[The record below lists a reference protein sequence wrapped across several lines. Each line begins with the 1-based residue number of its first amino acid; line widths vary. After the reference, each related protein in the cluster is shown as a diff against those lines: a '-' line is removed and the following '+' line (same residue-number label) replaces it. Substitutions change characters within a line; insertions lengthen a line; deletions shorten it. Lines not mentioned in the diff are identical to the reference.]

1 MINAQEEAIRAL
13 VAQSKTAATRTQL
26 VPEVTAD
33 PVDPP
38 PGLLWIRSDEGR
50 AYLKTSTITIMVG
63 GVGGTGGSGEV
74 SGGVIAPRSLAADAL
89 MLNTLTSDE
98 IGPDAVGATEL
109 APGAVTGD
117 SFDDIVSAT
126 TSLSVTSPQP
136 VLPALTVDVDFD
148 HTTDIMRVNRDGV
161 QRLRIDEDRFAIGTD
176 LPGAAVSIQT
186 GLTDTAL
193 RIRGSGGAILAEKQ
207 NGSLIFSVDASG
219 NATFAGAVASL
230 SGNSNTMGTQSIQ
243 GALTVSDQTNLLA
256 GLSVTGRTDLR
267 AEVDIDGRVTF
278 NAEPYLPE
286 DYSVKIGEGVHVRT
300 IAGAE
305 NRVVF
310 EGVDETGV
318 AELQL
323 GTGGPVLRGDLADN
337 DVLYVNGEP
346 VMTGAVGGLTGSQ
359 MARDTI
365 TGATGPGVG
374 NIAAETITGYNIKNG
389 SITSTELSLGAVV
402 QAAIAEGAV
411 GPIQLADGSV
421 IDRVVASMGVGKL
434 ISGTLNADEVFMGP
448 SGRIFLGP
456 QNISE
461 INGERIQLDSSGIRS
476 YSAFNIPLAE
486 FTPGGFT
493 LRTGVDGA
501 RLEFDAATGLELFG
515 LTGER
520 TGYLSPLGEFQ
531 LASLTDGAS
540 MRVNSN
546 EGVLFT
552 AAATKNL
559 AYNPGFLGGS
569 EFQTPVAAEA
579 SDDQEHVFAGEY
591 AVKFRSTNPNVTAP
605 SYVDVPLKNSI
616 GTGQSVTQVRVNYC
630 PNPSVEVSATG
641 WTANAPTNVIG
652 TYGASLGFIRSR
664 AVWVTATA
672 AGEAIIAG
680 PVVSTAAG
688 VQWALS
694 ASVRVSTAQNVVA
707 EIVWYNVNNAIVR
720 TDASTPFA
728 LKTNVVTQ
736 VGLVAVAPASA
747 TTFRLRI
754 TAALSNT
761 DKLEVSNLLYDR
773 NSGIDSYF
781 DGFSDG
787 YRWDG
792 TPGSST
798 SSLIPVAVLDSQNN
812 LVSIFAWSE
821 VAAWVVIEGRD
832 GTAGVGRGTSPPTRL
847 IPHQWSRISVAC
859 VGRMDRVRLHYPA
872 ADPAR
877 QARITTS
884 SVWFSGLQ
892 VEADKDAPTPF
903 CSGNEP
909 GCRWEGLEGK
919 SASIRD
925 RDVVV
930 TQISPSLGTTVSGAI
945 VGGSLTSASFFAG
958 RIFGTEI
965 TGGVITGAVL
975 KGNLISG
982 DQILAGTISGTS
994 LTARSITTDQM
1005 AFNSIEGNLIKANSI
1020 TGDKVAAATL
1030 TGTNISGRSITGDK
1044 FVAGTVSANEL
1055 AARSITADKLQAD
1068 LVLSSR
1074 IIAGAAT
1081 TGARVEMAAGTGL
1094 QAFTSA
1100 GVRTF
1105 LLESTTGRAFFMGQL
1120 STATSGQRIEINPG
1134 NTQPDTIR
1142 FYPFSTS
1149 NYSSID
1155 AVSWGNGSISGIRI
1169 VGSGTDTAANRGMVL
1184 VRDQYASL
1192 LHGKTDLTYWGAEVY
1207 VEQAFTRNKAAV
1219 VDLIVDERLTPWGGG
1234 RRVAMI
1240 HYTTSGAPIS
1250 ATQLQYEKT
1259 GFNGGEPF
1267 LIATG
1272 QSSGWVFAPGKLY
1285 ARSNGNTGFIPVVA
1299 SNLAEASGQTL
1310 KKQIRDLDGEFDSVQ
1325 ALRGAKARKFKF
1337 RSENRRRRMVGGGGA
1352 DSRPVFEEVDV
1363 PDEQTE
1369 THLGFIAEELPTEL
1383 WEHVDGVD
1391 GTPLPAIYPTRIIA
1405 TLWDAAQKMLARIE
1419 ALEAAA
1425 PGGGKR

>member
-1 MINAQEEAIRAL
+1 MINAQEEAIKAL

-38 PGLLWIRSDEGR
+38 PGLVWIRSDEGR
-50 AYLKTSTITIMVG
+50 AYLKTSTATLMIASATP
-63 GVGGTGGSGEV
+63 TSGGSVVAE
-74 SGGVIAPRSLAADAL
+74 RSLPASAL

-98 IGPDAVGATEL
+98 LGPDSVGATEL
-109 APGAVTGD
+109 GPGAVTGD

-136 VLPALTVDVDFD
+136 VLPALTLDVDFD
-148 HTTDIMRVNRDGV
+148 HVTDILRVQRDGV
-161 QRLRIDEDRFAIGTD
+161 QRVRVDKDRFAIGTD

-193 RIRGSGGAILAEKQ
+193 RIRGSGGAILAERQ
-207 NGSLIFSVDASG
+207 NGALIFSVDASG

-230 SGNSNTMGTQSIQ
+230 SGNSNTQGTQSIQ

-278 NAEPYLPE
+278 NAEPFLPA
-286 DYSVKIGEGVHVRT
+286 DYSVKVGEAVHLRT
-300 IAGAE
+300 VAGTD

-310 EGVDETGV
+310 EGVESVGV

-323 GTGGPVLRGDLADN
+323 GTGGPVLRGDLSDN

-346 VMTGAVGGLTGSQ
+346 VLTGSVGGLTGSQ

-434 ISGTLNADEVFMGP
+434 ISGTLNADEIFMGP
-448 SGRIFLGP
+448 SGHIYLGP
-456 QNISE
+456 QDLSE
-461 INGERIQLDSSGIRS
+461 INGERVQLDSSGIRA
-476 YSAFNIPLAE
+476 YSSFNIPLAE

-540 MRVNSN
+540 MRMNSN
-546 EGVLFT
+546 EGILFT
-552 AAATKNL
+552 ASATKNL

-569 EFQTPVAAEA
+569 EFQTPVGAEA
-579 SDDQEHVFAGEY
+579 SDDQTHVFAGEY

-616 GTGQSVTQVRVNYC
+616 GTGQSVTRVRVNYC
-630 PNPSVEVSATG
+630 PNPSVETAATG
-641 WTANAPTNVIG
+641 WTSTAPTNVVG
-652 TYGASLGFIRSR
+652 TYGPALGFIRNR
-664 AVWVTATA
+664 AVWVVATA
-672 AGEAIIAG
+672 AGEASVAG
-680 PVVSTAAG
+680 PVVTTTG
-688 VQWALS
+688 GMQWALS
-694 ASVRVSTAQNVVA
+694 ASVRVSTAQNVTA
-707 EIVWYNVNNAIVR
+707 NIIWYNINNAVVR
-720 TDASTPFA
+720 TDVSTPVA

-736 VGLVAVAPASA
+736 VGLVALAPTNA
-747 TTFRLRI
+747 TSFRLSI
-754 TAALSNT
+754 KASLSNT

-773 NSGIDSYF
+773 NSGIDAYF

-792 TPGSST
+792 TPGNST
-798 SSLIPVAVLDSQNN
+798 SSLVPVAVLDSQNN
-812 LVSIFAWSE
+812 LVSIFAWTD
-821 VAAWVVIEGRD
+821 VTAWVVIEGRD
-832 GTAGVGRGTSPPTRL
+832 GTAGVGRGASLATRL
-847 IPHQWSRISVAC
+847 IPHQWSRISVQC

-872 ADPAR
+872 ADAAR

-884 SVWFSGLQ
+884 PVWFSGLQ

-930 TQISPSLGTTVSGAI
+930 TQISPDLGTTVSGAI

-965 TGGVITGAVL
+965 TGGTITGAIL
-975 KGNLISG
+975 RGNLISG

-994 LTARSITTDQM
+994 LTARSITADQI
-1005 AFNSIEGNLIKANSI
+1005 AFGSIEGDLIKANSI
-1020 TGDKVAAATL
+1020 TGDKVTAATI
-1030 TGTNISGRSITGDK
+1030 TGTNIAGRSITGDK

-1074 IIAGAAT
+1074 LIAGAAT

-1094 QAFTSA
+1094 QAFTAA

-1105 LLESTTGRAFFMGQL
+1105 LLEAGTGRAFFMGQL
-1120 STATSGQRIEINPG
+1120 ATATSGQRIEINPG
-1134 NTQPDTIR
+1134 NVSPDTIR
-1142 FYPFSTS
+1142 FYPFTTS

-1155 AVSWGNGSISGIRI
+1155 AVSWGNGAVSGIRI
-1169 VGSGTDTAANRGMVL
+1169 VGSGTDVAANRGMVL

-1240 HYTTSGAPIS
+1240 HYDTGGNPIS
-1250 ATQLQYEKT
+1250 PTQLQYEKT
-1259 GFNGGEPF
+1259 TFNGGEPF
-1267 LIATG
+1267 LIAVG
-1272 QSSGWVFAPGKLY
+1272 QSSGLVFAPGKIY
-1285 ARSNGNTGFIPVVA
+1285 ARSNGNTGFIPFVA
-1299 SNLAEASGQTL
+1299 SNVAEASGQTM
-1310 KKQIRDLDGEFDSVQ
+1310 KKQIRDLDGDFDSLA

-1337 RSENRRRRMVGGGGA
+1337 RNENKRKRMVRGGGA
-1352 DSRPVFEEVDV
+1352 NTKPVFEDVDI
-1363 PDEQTE
+1363 PDEQTP
-1369 THLGFIAEELPTEL
+1369 THIGFVAEELPSDL
-1383 WEHVDGVD
+1383 WEYVDGVD
-1391 GTPLPAIYPTRIIA
+1391 GTPFPAIYPTRIIA
-1405 TLWDAAQKMLARIE
+1405 TLWDVTQKLLARIE
-1419 ALEAAA
+1419 ALEAQ
-1425 PGGGKR
+1425 PPRGGGKK